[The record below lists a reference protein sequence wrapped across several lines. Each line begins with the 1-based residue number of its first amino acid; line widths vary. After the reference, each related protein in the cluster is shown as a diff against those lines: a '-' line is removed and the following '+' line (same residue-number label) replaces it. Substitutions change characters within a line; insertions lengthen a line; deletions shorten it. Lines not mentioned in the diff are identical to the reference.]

1 MHSPLCNKLLLP
13 PEQYHHQPLCSSWVN
28 PSRLPYQFPG
38 VLGPG
43 SPCQAHHAIQLCLYS
58 AIGWGGLKRYRL
70 LSPILNDSS
79 LTALHVTWVLG
90 IGRTLQVMLMCSQCW
105 EPQKMKQV
113 ISRDSFVTA
122 FSLDSGRYLSL
133 LALPLTLELGHAS
146 SHMEGLL
153 KCQVLGSTPSIV
165 PDVVDL
171 GWSPGVCISNQF

>member
-113 ISRDSFVTA
+113 ITLREQIFNLSDLQCLCLLNGFA
-122 FSLDSGRYLSL
+122 NYSGRCYKNSLERSSKEFYLRWRRYGSI
-133 LALPLTLELGHAS
+133 
-146 SHMEGLL
+146 MEAAG
-153 KCQVLGSTPSIV
+153 PREI
-165 PDVVDL
+165 
-171 GWSPGVCISNQF
+171 